1 MLNYYNV
8 LEVSINAS
16 QAEIKHSFRN
26 LALKYH
32 PDKNRN
38 SEYARQKFMQ
48 VVEAYEVLLIYRLEK
63 TMIRRLMINPIPQT
77 KDGHL
82 QQILIKYTVIQ
93 GLRNNIRVPQSGEVM
108 WDISESASTGLW
120 KATIIL
126 FGSLGAMVILIMLM
140 R

>member
-48 VVEAYEVLLIYRLEK
+48 VVEAYEYSLIYRLEK
-63 TMIRRLMINPIPQT
+63 TMIRRLMIRSYPPNQGWTPSA
-77 KDGHL
+77 DFD
-82 QQILIKYTVIQ
+82 QIYSYSRIKKQYT
-93 GLRNNIRVPQSGEVM
+93 S
-108 WDISESASTGLW
+108 STIG
-120 KATIIL
+120 
-126 FGSLGAMVILIMLM
+126 GRHVGYQ
-140 R
+140 RER